1 MGNEK
6 KTSSF
11 MEKTANM
18 MQVGGH
24 IAGSVVEKSTDAV
37 SEDKG
42 TSKTGIGLQESS
54 QGVKDKILA
63 TAEKYENIKV
73 VGSYTLEKHKNN
85 KEASKRIKE
94 SKRETQK
101 AFDETKLAEKAKEG
115 NPLTASEKATLDK
128 AKSRMRRFNKETK
141 KAERSLAKG
150 KNSEAFLKNQKKK
163 RKRLEHLENAKELT
177 NYGQGNGQG
186 VGMEE
191 NLQDF
196 AQGTVAWASK
206 GIANR
211 TLDAASAVRKSK
223 LEHGKAAK
231 KVDKTKKQPAK
242 SDSKH
247 IDKSSRRT
255 NTSIDNKQLSKGD
268 KHNLQKKNLQ
278 KRNARK
284 LRKGD
289 KNPISKFKALGKNKD
304 LKAAIFGIAGPILA
318 IIGIIVIMFLLLS
331 AIATCIG
338 GVGQHTS
345 YQAEDE
351 TLLLSNKEV
360 VQEEKADRSAIQ
372 NVETNHPTASD
383 GGGFNEYKFRLNG
396 TDSTKDALIAKIEH
410 DGNLIASYLTAKY
423 FNYVLTDAIKN
434 ELKALYEEAFCLS
447 QYEVIEHRT
456 STYYDSESDT
466 TFYWNGSSW
475 QTTACTYR
483 YAIFYTDLTT
493 KDLDE
498 VLKAHLDTE
507 EQLRYYELY
516 KSTSGQKDYLFG
528 GYTAR
533 DDIYRY
539 EYDYDEY
546 VAIYGEADIS
556 FSDAEAQQIYN
567 VAQTQLGKAYKWGG
581 SKPSTGFDCSGYV
594 YWVLNTSGVASFPR
608 TSANVI
614 LETYCDKVTPAEAK
628 PGDLIF
634 FQGTY
639 ATRGASHVGIY
650 LGNNQMIHCG
660 DPIKITNIST
670 NYWTTHFYTYG
681 RIKSEYR

>member
-42 TSKTGIGLQESS
+42 TSKTGIGFQESS

-63 TAEKYENIKV
+63 TAEKYENIKA

-94 SKRETQK
+94 SKRETKK
-101 AFDETKLAEKAKEG
+101 AFDETKLAKKAKEG
-115 NPLTASEKATLDK
+115 KSLTASEKATLDK
-128 AKSRMRRFNKETK
+128 AKSRMKRFNKETK

-231 KVDKTKKQPAK
+231 KADKTKKQPAK

-247 IDKSSRRT
+247 INKSSRRT

-304 LKAAIFGIAGPILA
+304 IKAAIFGIAGPILA

-351 TLLLSNKEV
+351 TLLLSNKEFV
-360 VQEEKADRSAIQ
+360 TDEKNTKNAI
-372 NVETNHPTASD
+372 NNTETDHPTASNGNAYD
-383 GGGFNEYKFRLNG
+383 EYIYRLNG
-396 TDSTKDALIAKIEH
+396 TETSKDVLVSKIEH

-423 FNYVLTDAIKN
+423 FNYTLTEEIKN
-434 ELKALYEEAFCLS
+434 ELHDIYDEVFKLS
-447 QYEVIEHRT
+447 QYETIET
-456 STYYDSESDT
+456 KTGYGIDPETGIEYIYFYD
-466 TFYWNGSSW
+466 
-475 QTTACTYR
+475 
-483 YAIFYTDLTT
+483 YAIFNTDLET

-507 EQLRYYELY
+507 EQLKYYELY
-516 KSTSGQKDYLFG
+516 KDTSGQKDYLFG

-556 FSDAEAQQIYN
+556 FSDVEAQQIYN

-614 LETYCDKVTPAEAK
+614 LETYCDRVTPAEAK